1 MRRELGVLC
10 DELLVVAR
18 LRIGIGVPREPAGVF
33 VLLELFTIKFKT
45 EWMEIGDIGKG
56 ICATVLLSL
65 P

>member
-1 MRRELGVLC
+1 M
-10 DELLVVAR
+10 VAR

-45 EWMEIGDIGKG
+45 EWMEIGNIGKG
-56 ICATVLLSL
+56 ICATALLSL